1 MKKFLTATL
10 LGLALAATAQ
20 PLPQIVLKPVFPK
33 LTVERP
39 VWMSEA
45 PDGSGRC
52 FVVYQTGRILVVK
65 KGSDGGDAKEF
76 LNIEARDP
84 KAGGVLY
91 LGAPSGLNFD
101 DWLIDDQYIVTRD
114 QSPII
119 VRFVADIIDVR
130 RFDPMFC
137 EGFAARIA
145 METGEVLTQS
155 TQKVTAAAGFYKQSM
170 SDARLI
176 NAIEAG
182 PIYPPEDDY
191 VACRY

>member
-1 MKKFLTATL
+1 MLHR
-10 LGLALAATAQ
+10 
-20 PLPQIVLKPVFPK
+20 FPD
-33 LTVERP
+33 T
-39 VWMSEA
+39 
-45 PDGSGRC
+45 
-52 FVVYQTGRILVVK
+52 
-65 KGSDGGDAKEF
+65 
-76 LNIEARDP
+76 
-84 KAGGVLY
+84 
-91 LGAPSGLNFD
+91 
-101 DWLIDDQYIVTRD
+101 
-114 QSPII
+114 
-119 VRFVADIIDVR
+119 
-130 RFDPMFC
+130 